1 MKTEKIL
8 KEISELSDEERE
20 KLIDAILIKHG
31 PPLKPETEPYSDMI
45 KRRIEEV
52 KSGKVKTIPRS
63 VMRERRRQQRH
74 ESANS

>member
-1 MKTEKIL
+1 MQTEEIL
-8 KEISELSDEERE
+8 KQISKLSDDERE

-63 VMRERRRQQRH
+63 VMQERRRKQRH